1 MEKKMGRPLADID
14 KKKFEKLCGLQ
25 CTLLEIA
32 DFFGVNKDTINAFC
46 KREYDGK
53 TFSEVFAQK
62 RATGR
67 ISLRRSQFKLAEK
80 NATMAIWLGKQYLD
94 QKDRIEVDET
104 FKISEEDIKSIE
116 AMMDEE

>member
-1 MEKKMGRPLADID
+1 MGKKMGRPLADID
-14 KKKFEKLCGLQ
+14 KEKFEKLCEWQ

-32 DFFGVNKDTINAFC
+32 DFFNVNKDTINAFC

-62 RATGR
+62 RATGK

-80 NATMAIWLGKQYLD
+80 NATMSIWLGKQYLG
-94 QKDRIEVDET
+94 QKEQVEIDGRFQITDERLKAIEDALN
-104 FKISEEDIKSIE
+104 EE
-116 AMMDEE
+116 